1 METVEQGRPA
11 LKKKPYRERLLTIMV
26 MGGLG
31 RIHSF
36 RVSRRILLWSSLF
49 FAAFVLFSIVIINR
63 YLALREANN
72 ELLDKMDL
80 MEEDLNN
87 NKKALQRSRQLTAFL
102 EEYISD
108 TEERPETPSQAEKEG
123 TAQEK
128 RAESSKSASS
138 KDTAEGAKAK
148 SLAELFQMKD
158 ILIEQQGAKLSV
170 SFRLE
175 VSQPGANRVRGYLH
189 IIAEDSTSDPRQWW
203 AYPRQKLINGLPENF
218 RSGHAFSI
226 YRSRLIHG
234 RIQLGSPSI
243 SPSAIKVLIY
253 DQSGT
258 LVTEKNLE
266 LTHES

>member
-1 METVEQGRPA
+1 METLEQRRPA
-11 LKKKPYRERLLTIMV
+11 LKKKPHRERLLTIMI

-31 RIHSF
+31 RVRSF
-36 RVSRRILLWSSLF
+36 RVSRRILLGSSLF

-72 ELLDKMDL
+72 ALLDRMGFL
-80 MEEDLNN
+80 EENLNN
-87 NKKALQRSRQLTAFL
+87 NKKALKRSRQLTAFL
-102 EEYISD
+102 EEYISH
-108 TEERPETPSQAEKEG
+108 TEERPETPSQAAKEG
-123 TAQEK
+123 TAQGK

-138 KDTAEGAKAK
+138 KDAAERAKAN
-148 SLAELFQMKD
+148 SRADLFQMKD
-158 ILIEQQGAKLSV
+158 IQIEQQGAKLSI

-175 VSQPGANRVRGYLH
+175 VSQPGATAVTGYLH
-189 IIAEDSTSDPRQWW
+189 VIAEDSTSNPRQWW
-203 AYPRQKLINGLPENF
+203 VYPRQKLANGLPENF
-218 RSGHAFSI
+218 RSGYAFSI
-226 YRSRLIHG
+226 YRYKLIHG

-266 LTHES
+266 VTHES